1 MKGTIHGYLL
11 AILLLA
17 PAMAAAQ
24 PAGTKITKEQATKAA
39 LEQIPG
45 KVTDVTIETKA
56 RQECLRRRDPV
67 AGSGREGRPRRH
79 GVRKGYRHR
88 MRWDAILTR
97 FVIGEDSVMRKTICA
112 GLFAVLFA
120 PVMAAA
126 QAPKGLGTEEFGMS
140 PRELVQ
146 AIEKTEQLIARCMA
160 DQGFQYIAA
169 DHNTVRAGMS
179 ADKSLP
185 GLSEEEFVSR
195 YGFGVSTFYTGL
207 PPQLSTGYNPARV
220 GLGDRNVQ
228 IFRKLSSA
236 DQVAYNRALLGD
248 DLSSTFAVALETE
261 DLSRTGGCTRKAL
274 TETFKPDQLKASHY
288 NPQDALINK
297 DPRMKAALEFWQREM
312 KKAGFEY
319 GHPDE
324 IEPDLRNRLS
334 ALTEGGKLLVSKMSA
349 DQKAALRKLQDF
361 ERLVAAKGFKM
372 SEDMLKPIEEKI
384 QEELFS
390 RKVQ

>member
-1 MKGTIHGYLL
+1 MG
-11 AILLLA
+11 
-17 PAMAAAQ
+17 
-24 PAGTKITKEQATKAA
+24 
-39 LEQIPG
+39 
-45 KVTDVTIETKA
+45 
-56 RQECLRRRDPV
+56 CL
-67 AGSGREGRPRRH
+67 
-79 GVRKGYRHR
+79 
-88 MRWDAILTR
+88 LTR

-112 GLFAVLFA
+112 GLVAVLFA

-207 PPQLSTGYNPARV
+207 PPQLSTGYSPARV
-220 GLGDRNVQ
+220 GLGERNVQ
-228 IFRKLSSA
+228 IFRKLSPA
-236 DQVAYNRALLGD
+236 DQVAYNRALLGEED
-248 DLSSTFAVALETE
+248 VSSTFAVALETE

-274 TETFKPDQLKASHY
+274 TEMFKPDQLKTTHY

-297 DPRMKAALEFWQREM
+297 DPRMKAALESWQREM
-312 KKAGFEY
+312 KKADFDY

-324 IEPDLRNRLS
+324 IEPDLRRRLS
-334 ALTEGGKLLVSKMSA
+334 TLTEGGKLLVSKMSA

-361 ERLVAAKGFKM
+361 ERVVAAKSFKM
-372 SEDMLKPIEEKI
+372 SEDVLKPIEEKI

>member
-1 MKGTIHGYLL
+1 
-11 AILLLA
+11 
-17 PAMAAAQ
+17 
-24 PAGTKITKEQATKAA
+24 
-39 LEQIPG
+39 
-45 KVTDVTIETKA
+45 
-56 RQECLRRRDPV
+56 
-67 AGSGREGRPRRH
+67 
-79 GVRKGYRHR
+79 
-88 MRWDAILTR
+88 
-97 FVIGEDSVMRKTICA
+97 MRKTICA
-112 GLFAVLFA
+112 GLLAVLIA
-120 PVMAAA
+120 PVTAAA

-160 DQGFQYIAA
+160 DQGFQYMAA

-195 YGFGVSTFYTGL
+195 YGFGVSTFYSGL

-274 TETFKPDQLKASHY
+274 TETFKPEQLKASHY

-297 DPRMKAALEFWQREM
+297 DPRMKAALESWQREM

-349 DQKAALRKLQDF
+349 DQKTALRKLQDF
-361 ERLVAAKGFKM
+361 ERLVAAKSFKM
-372 SEDMLKPIEEKI
+372 SEDVLKPVEEKI